1 MHVCRRHM
9 LQQQRKQS
17 RQAVHKE
24 CQLQESCVYLTD
36 DCILNMLE
44 VIACGA
50 AESTP
55 LPRLQ
60 LKHESLDEGH

>member
-1 MHVCRRHM
+1 MHVCRRYM
-9 LQQQRKQS
+9 LQQQCEQS

-24 CQLQESCVYLTD
+24 CQLQESCVYLTYD
-36 DCILNMLE
+36 RILNMLE
-44 VIACGA
+44 VKACGA

-60 LKHESLDEGH
+60 LKHEALDEGH